1 MFNLHHLK
9 IQPLIMEY
17 SKIIAI
23 TGLPGL
29 FELISSK
36 SDGGIVRSLDDKSTR
51 FVSSRVHQF
60 SHLESIEVYTT
71 RHNVNLVD
79 VLKAMEGS
87 KEKLPDDKDSSG
99 LRTYFEKV
107 YPELDFDRV
116 YTSDL
121 KKMVK
126 WYAVLAK
133 NEVEIKLSEPVA
145 AKETP
150 VDEEIEKEEKPA
162 KKATA
167 VKSEIKPVEKTTEDK
182 KQAKIIEEPKATEKK
197 PVAKKA
203 AEKKEASVKP
213 AKKADT
219 KKTDPKKADPK
230 TAKKSAAKP
239 AAKKA
244 APKKAAPKKK

>member
-1 MFNLHHLK
+1 
-9 IQPLIMEY
+9 MEY

-79 VLKAMEGS
+79 VLLAMQAG
-87 KEKLPDDKDSSG
+87 KEKLPDDKDSAALKS
-99 LRTYFEKV
+99 YFEKV

-126 WYAVLAK
+126 WYSVLVK
-133 NEVEIKLSEPVA
+133 NEVEIKLSEPA
-145 AKETP
+145 
-150 VDEEIEKEEKPA
+150 EEAVEVEEEVKEEKPA
-162 KKATA
+162 KKAAA
-167 VKSEIKPVEKTTEDK
+167 VKAESKPAEAKKTAK
-182 KQAKIIEEPKATEKK
+182 KAEEPKAEPVKAVKK
-197 PVAKKA
+197 TAI
-203 AEKKEASVKP
+203 KKEAAEPV
-213 AKKADT
+213 
-219 KKTDPKKADPK
+219 
-230 TAKKSAAKP
+230 
-239 AAKKA
+239 KKA
-244 APKKAAPKKK
+244 APKKAAAKDEKKPVAKAAEKKPAAKKK

>member
-1 MFNLHHLK
+1 
-9 IQPLIMEY
+9 MEY

-79 VLKAMEGS
+79 VLKAMEGT
-87 KEKLPDDKDSSG
+87 KEKLPDDKDAGELKS
-99 LRTYFEKV
+99 YFEKV
-107 YPELDFDRV
+107 FPELDFDRV

-126 WYAVLAK
+126 WYSALAK
-133 NEVEIKLSEPVA
+133 NQVEIKLSEAV
-145 AKETP
+145 
-150 VDEEIEKEEKPA
+150 EEAVEEEKAEPEVKTEKASKKPA
-162 KKATA
+162 PVKAEAKADTKPAEKKQVKKTSDTKSAETKSVKKDTPKKEVA
-167 VKSEIKPVEKTTEDK
+167 EVKS
-182 KQAKIIEEPKATEKK
+182 AKKATEKK
-197 PVAKKA
+197 EAP
-203 AEKKEASVKP
+203 KKEA
-213 AKKADT
+213 
-219 KKTDPKKADPK
+219 
-230 TAKKSAAKP
+230 KKSSAKP
-239 AAKKA
+239 AAKKPA
-244 APKKAAPKKK
+244 AKKK

>member
-1 MFNLHHLK
+1 
-9 IQPLIMEY
+9 MEY

-87 KEKLPDDKDSSG
+87 TEKLPDDKDSGQLKS
-99 LRTYFEKV
+99 YFEKV
-107 YPELDFDRV
+107 FPELDFERV
-116 YTSDL
+116 YASDL

-133 NEVEIKLSEPVA
+133 NQVDIKLSEPVA
-145 AKETP
+145 
-150 VDEEIEKEEKPA
+150 EEEVKAEPIIKEEKVA

-167 VKSEIKPVEKTTEDK
+167 
-182 KQAKIIEEPKATEKK
+182 PKAELKTSEKPTE
-197 PVAKKA
+197 
-203 AEKKEASVKP
+203 EKKP
-213 AKKADT
+213 AKKISESKAAEGKPVKKDSA
-219 KKTDPKKADPK
+219 KKTEEKPSKKAAP
-230 TAKKSAAKP
+230 KKSAPAKEEKKSSAKP
-239 AAKKA
+239 AAKKTA
-244 APKKAAPKKK
+244 TKKK

>member
-1 MFNLHHLK
+1 
-9 IQPLIMEY
+9 MEY

-79 VLKAMEGS
+79 ILKAMESS
-87 KEKLPDDKDSSG
+87 KEKLPDDKEASELKS
-99 LRTYFEKV
+99 YFEKV

-126 WYAVLAK
+126 WFSVLSK
-133 NEVEIKLSEPVA
+133 NQVEIKLSEPPVEEAETEIAAPEVKEIIPEKKSASKESKAEVKSAEEKKPSKKPAEPKAAEVKPA
-145 AKETP
+145 AKTKVKKET
-150 VDEEIEKEEKPA
+150 EKEEPA
-162 KKATA
+162 KKPA
-167 VKSEIKPVEKTTEDK
+167 SK
-182 KQAKIIEEPKATEKK
+182 KAEPKA
-197 PVAKKA
+197 
-203 AEKKEASVKP
+203 
-213 AKKADT
+213 
-219 KKTDPKKADPK
+219 
-230 TAKKSAAKP
+230 AKKSAAKP
-239 AAKKA
+239 AAKKPA
-244 APKKAAPKKK
+244 AKKPASKKK

>member
-1 MFNLHHLK
+1 
-9 IQPLIMEY
+9 MEY

-87 KEKLPDDKDSSG
+87 KEKLPDDKDSTG
-99 LRTYFEKV
+99 LKSYFEKV
-107 YPELDFDRV
+107 FPELDFDRV

-126 WYAVLAK
+126 WYAVLSK
-133 NEVEIKLSEPVA
+133 NQVEIKLSEPVA
-145 AKETP
+145 EEAGEETAAP
-150 VDEEIEKEEKPA
+150 EIKEEKPA
-162 KKATA
+162 KKTA
-167 VKSEIKPVEKTTEDK
+167 PAKPEVKAVTKSTEDK
-182 KQAKIIEEPKATEKK
+182 KPVKKQAATKTIETK
-197 PVAKKA
+197 PVKKA
-203 AEKKEASVKP
+203 AEKKSAAEEKP
-213 AKKADT
+213 AKKSA
-219 KKTDPKKADPK
+219 PKKAEPAA
-230 TAKKSAAKP
+230 AKKSSAKP
-239 AAKKA
+239 AAKKPA
-244 APKKAAPKKK
+244 AKKK

>member
-1 MFNLHHLK
+1 
-9 IQPLIMEY
+9 MEY

-79 VLKAMEGS
+79 VLKAMETN
-87 KEKLPDDKDSSG
+87 KEKLPDDKDAAALKS
-99 LRTYFEKV
+99 YFEKV

-116 YTSDL
+116 YASDL

-126 WYAVLAK
+126 WYSVLAK
-133 NEVEIKLSEPVA
+133 NQVEIKLSEPAEEEVA
-145 AKETP
+145 
-150 VDEEIEKEEKPA
+150 EEAPADKKEERSPEKKVPAKAEVKTVEDKKPA
-162 KKATA
+162 KKTSEPKTA
-167 VKSEIKPVEKTTEDK
+167 EVKPVK
-182 KQAKIIEEPKATEKK
+182 KAEKK
-197 PVAKKA
+197 EPAGTKPAKKTASKKEEPVAKKS
-203 AEKKEASVKP
+203 ASKP
-213 AKKADT
+213 ADK
-219 KKTDPKKADPK
+219 
-230 TAKKSAAKP
+230 KP
-239 AAKKA
+239 AAKK
-244 APKKAAPKKK
+244 K

>member
-1 MFNLHHLK
+1 
-9 IQPLIMEY
+9 MEY

-79 VLKAMEGS
+79 ILKAMESS
-87 KEKLPDDKDSSG
+87 KEKLPDDKEASALKS
-99 LRTYFEKV
+99 YFEKV

-126 WYAVLAK
+126 WFSVLSK
-133 NEVEIKLSEPVA
+133 NQVEIKLSEPPVEEAVA
-145 AKETP
+145 EAPAPVVKEKKP
-150 VDEEIEKEEKPA
+150 EKKAVVNELKAEVKSTEEKKPS
-162 KKATA
+162 KKP
-167 VKSEIKPVEKTTEDK
+167 S
-182 KQAKIIEEPKATEKK
+182 EPKA
-197 PVAKKA
+197 
-203 AEKKEASVKP
+203 AEVKP
-213 AKKADT
+213 AKKAAV
-219 KKTDPKKADPK
+219 KKESEKEKPVKKSAPKKAEPK
-230 TAKKSAAKP
+230 ETKKSAAKP
-239 AAKKA
+239 AAKKPA
-244 APKKAAPKKK
+244 AKKPAAKKK

>member
-1 MFNLHHLK
+1 
-9 IQPLIMEY
+9 MEY

-36 SDGGIVRSLDDKSTR
+36 SDGGIVRSLDDKSTS

-87 KEKLPDDKDSSG
+87 TEKLPDDKDSGQLKS
-99 LRTYFEKV
+99 YFEKV
-107 YPELDFDRV
+107 FPELDFERV
-116 YTSDL
+116 YASDL

-133 NEVEIKLSEPVA
+133 NQVDIKLSEPVA
-145 AKETP
+145 EEVKAEP
-150 VDEEIEKEEKPA
+150 VIKEEKVA

-167 VKSEIKPVEKTTEDK
+167 
-182 KQAKIIEEPKATEKK
+182 PKAELIAPETPTE
-197 PVAKKA
+197 
-203 AEKKEASVKP
+203 EKKP
-213 AKKADT
+213 AKKVSESKAAKEKPVKKDSA
-219 KKTDPKKADPK
+219 KKTEEKPSKKAAP
-230 TAKKSAAKP
+230 KKSAPAKEEKKSSAKP
-239 AAKKA
+239 AAKKTA
-244 APKKAAPKKK
+244 TKKK

>member
-1 MFNLHHLK
+1 
-9 IQPLIMEY
+9 MEY

-79 VLKAMEGS
+79 ILKAMQDSG
-87 KEKLPDDKDSSG
+87 EKLPDEKDAGG
-99 LRTYFEKV
+99 LKTYFEKV

-126 WYAVLAK
+126 WFGVLDK
-133 NEVEIKLSEPVA
+133 NQVELKLSEPSEEEEVTEVA
-145 AKETP
+145 TEVTEEKPARKTKVAKE
-150 VDEEIEKEEKPA
+150 EEVKKPAKKAEAKTEIKEPEKKVAKKAEPKKEEKPA
-162 KKATA
+162 KKAA
-167 VKSEIKPVEKTTEDK
+167 
-182 KQAKIIEEPKATEKK
+182 
-197 PVAKKA
+197 AKKESPA
-203 AEKKEASVKP
+203 ETKTAKKTASKPAEKKP
-213 AKKADT
+213 AKK
-219 KKTDPKKADPK
+219 K
-230 TAKKSAAKP
+230 
-239 AAKKA
+239 
-244 APKKAAPKKK
+244 

>member
-1 MFNLHHLK
+1 M
-9 IQPLIMEY
+9 MEY

-79 VLKAMEGS
+79 VLKAMESS
-87 KEKLPDDKDSSG
+87 KEKLPDDKDGAALKS
-99 LRTYFEKV
+99 YFGKV

-116 YTSDL
+116 YASDL

-126 WYAVLAK
+126 WYAVLSK
-133 NEVEIKLSEPVA
+133 NEVEIKLSEPAEEAVE
-145 AKETP
+145 ETP
-150 VDEEIEKEEKPA
+150 VEVKEEKPA
-162 KKATA
+162 KKAAPAKTEAKTA
-167 VKSEIKPVEKTTEDK
+167 E
-182 KQAKIIEEPKATEKK
+182 EKK
-197 PVAKKA
+197 PAKKA
-203 AEKKEASVKP
+203 AETKAAETKP
-213 AKKADT
+213 VKKADKKEVAEVKPVKKETT
-219 KKTDPKKADPK
+219 KKAEPAAAKK
-230 TAKKSAAKP
+230 TAEKPAVKKP
-239 AAKKA
+239 AAKK
-244 APKKAAPKKK
+244 K